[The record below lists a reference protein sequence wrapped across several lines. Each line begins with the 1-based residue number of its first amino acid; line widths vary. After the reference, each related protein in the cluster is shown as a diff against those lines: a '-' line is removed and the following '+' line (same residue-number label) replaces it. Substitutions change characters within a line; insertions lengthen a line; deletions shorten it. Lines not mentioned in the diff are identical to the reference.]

1 MARQAKVDVVTIGAG
16 WTAAILAWQ
25 LTEAGLRVVSL
36 EQGPTRWTT
45 PDFDHNHDGLRY
57 TIRKAMMHN
66 LRHESW
72 TWRPNPR
79 LPSLPM
85 RQYGA
90 FHPGQG
96 LGGAGVHWAG
106 QTWRFYPS
114 DHDYRSHHVARY
126 GEAKL
131 PEGNRIQDWPVRYQE
146 LEPFYDQMEYDI
158 GIVGRAGNIRGELT
172 GEGNPFEGYRSRQYP
187 LPPLVPSI
195 PAQMFSQACRE
206 HGLHPFR
213 QPGGILS
220 QAYAGLSRKP
230 RSGCLYCGFC
240 VRYGCEVDAKAS
252 PLTDHIPLA
261 LATGLYDVRT
271 HCYVLHINVGRDG
284 LATGVTYQDLLTG
297 EEHEQ
302 PADIVIVSG
311 YTMSNTRLLLLSR
324 SPAHPDGIGND
335 RGMVGKNLTYQLI
348 QTPVTGIF
356 EDRRFNLFTGNSLLQ
371 DVMHDYNADNFDHS
385 NLEFIGGAS
394 IACGGGERQPLA
406 SAADM
411 PALDA
416 EGEQGDDNG
425 DDENGD
431 NGNGNGDND
440 NGNGDDENGNGDDEN
455 GDNGN
460 GDGRPLIAGEV
471 GSLVGNSTEWG
482 MQWKE
487 NLRRNWDG
495 FFGIGIQGE
504 SLPYEDQF
512 MDLDPNYRD
521 AWGRPLLRLTYDF
534 HENDYRLYRFLAAR
548 CIEIMRAMNP
558 TRMVYQSELEPFE
571 IQPYQSTHITGGC
584 IMGSDPTNS
593 VTNKYGQVWDTP
605 NVFVTGAALYPQ
617 NPGMNPTGPLIA
629 LSYFTGHFMRRIY
642 LRNPERLM
650 EE

>member
-1 MARQAKVDVVTIGAG
+1 
-16 WTAAILAWQ
+16 
-25 LTEAGLRVVSL
+25 
-36 EQGPTRWTT
+36 
-45 PDFDHNHDGLRY
+45 
-57 TIRKAMMHN
+57 
-66 LRHESW
+66 
-72 TWRPNPR
+72 
-79 LPSLPM
+79 
-85 RQYGA
+85 
-90 FHPGQG
+90 
-96 LGGAGVHWAG
+96 
-106 QTWRFYPS
+106 
-114 DHDYRSHHVARY
+114 
-126 GEAKL
+126 
-131 PEGNRIQDWPVRYQE
+131 
-146 LEPFYDQMEYDI
+146 
-158 GIVGRAGNIRGELT
+158 
-172 GEGNPFEGYRSRQYP
+172 
-187 LPPLVPSI
+187 
-195 PAQMFSQACRE
+195 
-206 HGLHPFR
+206 
-213 QPGGILS
+213 
-220 QAYAGLSRKP
+220 
-230 RSGCLYCGFC
+230 
-240 VRYGCEVDAKAS
+240 
-252 PLTDHIPLA
+252 
-261 LATGLYDVRT
+261 
-271 HCYVLHINVGRDG
+271 
-284 LATGVTYQDLLTG
+284 
-297 EEHEQ
+297 
-302 PADIVIVSG
+302 
-311 YTMSNTRLLLLSR
+311 MSNTRLLLLSR

-629 LSYFTGHFMRRIY
+629 LAYFTGHFMRRIY